1 MPITGLNWISIVEI
15 QEKKLVDT
23 AYFRVT
29 SLKIFFWSL
38 LAILL
43 CIMEV
48 LAGEESLAVAVGVC
62 PRLQVTVDM

>member
-29 SLKIFFWSL
+29 SLKIFFWSWTAQSRKCSQTSSYF
-38 LAILL
+38 AIQAFS
-43 CIMEV
+43 I
-48 LAGEESLAVAVGVC
+48 AS
-62 PRLQVTVDM
+62 RLM